1 MPSSE
6 LKERASVESKI
17 VYDILKKLPNEINGG
32 IVAALLVN
40 ILYRYGMEEEW
51 DKIVEAVEDTMEE
64 IESIEVVAVGEVLM
78 N

>member
-6 LKERASVESKI
+6 LKERAAVESKI

-32 IVAALLVN
+32 IVAALIVN
-40 ILYRYGMEEEW
+40 ILYRYGMEQEW

-64 IESIEVVAVGEVLM
+64 IESIEVVAVEEVLM

>member
-6 LKERASVESKI
+6 LDEKAKAEVNI
-17 VYDILKKLPNEINGG
+17 INNILKKLPHEINGG

-51 DKIVEAVEDTMEE
+51 QKIVEAVDDTMED
-64 IESIEVVAVGEVLM
+64 IDSAPIIGIREVRM

>member
-6 LKERASVESKI
+6 LKERAAVESKI

-32 IVAALLVN
+32 IVAALIVN

-64 IESIEVVAVGEVLM
+64 IESIEVVAVGEVLV

>member
-6 LKERASVESKI
+6 HEEKGKAEAKI
-17 VYDILKKLPNEINGG
+17 IHSILKKLPNEINGG
-32 IVAALLVN
+32 LIAALLIN

-51 DKIVEAVEDTMEE
+51 QKIVDAVDDTMEDIYSAPIISAE
-64 IESIEVVAVGEVLM
+64 EVRM